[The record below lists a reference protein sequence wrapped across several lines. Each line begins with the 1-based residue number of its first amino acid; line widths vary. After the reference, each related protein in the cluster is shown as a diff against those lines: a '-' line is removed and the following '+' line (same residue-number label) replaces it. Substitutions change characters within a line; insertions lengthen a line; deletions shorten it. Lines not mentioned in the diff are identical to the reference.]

1 MVGVSINPVEGL
13 PSGFPV
19 LESDPFIFYSIIF
32 TLCRVLVVYFF
43 LKFFV
48 QELLRF
54 ILEHIEDKQ
63 VEALLEVC
71 TMQMLAN
78 FSLFEPFFLFLFP
91 NDDI

>member
-1 MVGVSINPVEGL
+1 MVGVRVNPVEGL

-19 LESDPFIFYSIIF
+19 LESYPFFL
-32 TLCRVLVVYFF
+32 TLSYLFSLDLLVVLF
-43 LKFFV
+43 LEFFV

-71 TMQMLAN
+71 TMQMLAK
-78 FSLFEPFFLFLFP
+78 F
-91 NDDI
+91 